1 MGAIARYLRRGA
13 NSAAATALLVV
24 SAVVY
29 PPVLFFS
36 VHSGRSGFGLV
47 EVAPSAVLTLAV
59 LALVRRAPLFALA
72 ALLTAWT
79 AAALEMPKPE
89 IALLFA
95 VFVDGAVA
103 AIALTRPRW
112 VSLTALGAA
121 ITVQLACVLVL
132 ADPGPVLT
140 LLLAVAALA
149 VPLAWL
155 GGATVRQNR
164 RHAQELAERAA
175 AEAVA
180 AERLRIARDLHDMVA
195 HSIGVIAIQAGVGGR
210 VIDTQPAEARN
221 ALAAI
226 EESSRETLAG
236 LRRMLGALR
245 RADPVDALTPGL
257 AGLDRLVRTTGDAGV
272 AVDVRWT
279 GERRDLPAEVDLA
292 AFRIVQES
300 VTNVVRHART
310 GSCRVSLG
318 FGEEELV
325 VEVADEGAGPSGEP
339 AGYGLLGMRERT
351 GLLGGS
357 LTAGPRET
365 GGFRVEARL
374 PLAGTAR

>member
-1 MGAIARYLRRGA
+1 M
-13 NSAAATALLVV
+13 
-24 SAVVY
+24 
-29 PPVLFFS
+29 LFFS
-36 VHSGRSGFGLV
+36 VVAGRQGFGLV
-47 EVAPSAVLTLAV
+47 EVLPASALTLAV
-59 LALVRRAPLFALA
+59 LALVRRVPLFALA
-72 ALLTAWT
+72 SLLTAWT
-79 AAALEMPKPE
+79 AASLEMPKPE
-89 IALLFA
+89 IALLYA

-112 VSLTALGAA
+112 MSLIALGAA
-121 ITVQLACVLVL
+121 VIVQLGCVLV
-132 ADPGPVLT
+132 AAEAGPVLT

-155 GGATVRQNR
+155 VGASARQSR
-164 RHAQELAERAA
+164 IHARELAERTA

-221 ALAAI
+221 ALSAI

-236 LRRMLGALR
+236 LRKMLGALR
-245 RADPVDALTPGL
+245 RADAVDALAPGL
-257 AGLDRLVRTTGDAGV
+257 AGLDRLVRATGDAGV
-272 AVDVRWT
+272 HVDVRWT
-279 GERRDLPAEVDLA
+279 GELRPLPAEVDLA

-310 GSCRVSLG
+310 EECRVSLG
-318 FGEEELV
+318 YGADELV
-325 VEVADEGAGPSGEP
+325 VEIADDGAGPSGTP
-339 AGYGLLGMRERT
+339 VGYGLIGMRERV

-357 LTAGPRET
+357 LSTGPGRA

-374 PLAGTAR
+374 PLEGALR